1 MAIRVFI
8 DGVIHDQQTALVP
21 VFDRGFLYG
30 DSVYE
35 VTRTAGGRPVDLE
48 RHIERLERSS
58 TGILLPKI
66 AREKVFRA
74 VRETLLA
81 AENRESYIRI
91 IVTRGAG
98 EIGLDPSL
106 ADEPRLIVIVRP
118 LRLPDPKLYSDG
130 AEVAL
135 VDVRRNLPRAVDPA
149 IKSGNYLNNIL
160 ALAEAKRAGAY
171 ESIMCNAE
179 GRVVEGS
186 SSNIFIVKGGKL
198 RTPALVDGLLDGITR
213 RRVIELAGALG
224 RGVDD
229 AAHLAPD
236 DLRSADEAFLT
247 SSVRGVMPVVR
258 VSGQPIGGGQPGS
271 ITRDL
276 MDLYSRFLS
285 RVATGEV

>member
-1 MAIRVFI
+1 MGIRVFI
-8 DGVIHDQQTALVP
+8 DGVIHDQRTALVP

-58 TGILLPKI
+58 AAILLPLVS
-66 AREKVFRA
+66 RDRVHRA
-74 VRETLLA
+74 VRETLIA
-81 AENRESYIRI
+81 GENRESYIRI

-98 EIGLDPSL
+98 EIGLDPAL

-118 LRLPDPKLYSDG
+118 LRLPDPKLYADG

-135 VDVRRNLPRAVDPA
+135 VAVQRNLPGAVDPA
-149 IKSGNYLNNIL
+149 VKSGNYLNNIM

-186 SSNIFIVKGGKL
+186 SSNIFLVKDGKI
-198 RTPALVDGLLDGITR
+198 RTPAVADGLLDGITR
-213 RRVIELAGALG
+213 RRVVELAHSLG
-224 RGVDD
+224 RGVED
-229 AAHLAPD
+229 AHILPD
-236 DLRSADEAFLT
+236 DLRGADEAFLT

-258 VSGQPIGGGQPGS
+258 ISGQPIASGTPGPL
-271 ITRDL
+271 TRDL

-285 RVATGEV
+285 RVAAGEV